1 MATFRLLRQTN
12 RSSRFAQV
20 TVEVAASSRS
30 EVEVTAIAAEEHRRE
45 AELGARWALRGL
57 PAAAKVTV
65 TDVVITEV
73 DTSTGD
79 VYEATARAV
88 RRALRVE
95 HRAPYAG
102 FSDPEMVASWLKNM
116 FGRRLDAVTEA
127 RHWYQGRREP
137 DAESLL
143 HAWLFFE
150 YAVPVGLH
158 GRGDQLLLAK
168 EDPYRSYDMDECGEA
183 RVGPAQPPDVLSGFI
198 GALLTDGAVIVGHDG
213 DAVCAGLVLRFGNR
227 DLVIGTLG
235 DEWVL
240 AVGSVPAPAAQYGA
254 LQPFL
259 RGADR
264 SG

>member
-1 MATFRLLRQTN
+1 MTTFRLLRQTN

-30 EVEVTAIAAEEHRRE
+30 EVEVTAIAADAHRRE

-57 PAAAKVTV
+57 PAAKVTV

-79 VYEATARAV
+79 VYEATACAV
-88 RRALRVE
+88 WQTLRVE
-95 HRAPYAG
+95 HSAPYAG
-102 FSDPEMVASWLKNM
+102 FSDPEMVTSWLKSM
-116 FGRRLDAVTEA
+116 VDRRLDAVTEA
-127 RHWYQGRREP
+127 RHWYEGRRKP

-158 GRGDQLLLAK
+158 GHGDQLLLAK
-168 EDPYRSYDMDECGEA
+168 ENPYRSYDMDEYGET
-183 RVGPAQPPDVLSGFI
+183 RVGPAQRPDVLSGFI
-198 GALLTDGAVIVGHDG
+198 GARLTDGAVIVGHDG
-213 DAVCAGLVLRFGNR
+213 DAVCAGLVLRFENS

-240 AVGSVPAPAAQYGA
+240 AVGSVPAAAAHYWA
-254 LQPFL
+254 VQPFV
-259 RGADR
+259 RG
-264 SG
+264 G

>member
-1 MATFRLLRQTN
+1 MTTFRLLRQTN
-12 RSSRFAQV
+12 RSARFAQV

-30 EVEVTAIAAEEHRRE
+30 EVEVTAIAVDEHRRE

-73 DTSTGD
+73 DTSPGD

-88 RRALRVE
+88 WQALRVE
-95 HRAPYAG
+95 HRAPYVG
-102 FSDPEMVASWLKNM
+102 FSGPEIVAAWLKSM

-127 RHWYQGRREP
+127 RHWDEGRRKP

-158 GRGDQLLLAK
+158 GHGDQLLLAK
-168 EDPYRSYDMDECGEA
+168 EDPYRSYDMDEHGET
-183 RVGPAQPPDVLSGFI
+183 RVGPARRPDVLSGFI
-198 GALLTDGAVIVGHDG
+198 GARLTDGAVIVGHDG
-213 DAVCAGLVLRFGNR
+213 DAVCAGLVLRFENG

-240 AVGSVPAPAAQYGA
+240 AVGSVPADAAHNWVV
-254 LQPFL
+254 QPFV
-259 RGADR
+259 RGGCR
-264 SG
+264 